1 MDITYK
7 IEFFSEWHCGSGLSA
22 GADTDALVI
31 KDSEGFPYI
40 PGKTL
45 KGLFREAIEE
55 LIELKDTSTEIEK
68 KAFKNSFGYF
78 SDNKAEGKKGSIFFT
93 NAELELK
100 EQIKQAKAQCYLFRR
115 ITSTAIDNGVAEA
128 NSLRSMETVVP
139 CTLTGEILDIDDSLE
154 TLMKDSAMFIKRLGQ
169 NRNRGLGRCDIKIT
183 AIENKKGTA
192 HTENKEEQA

>member
-45 KGLFREAIEE
+45 KGLFRESIEE
-55 LIELKDTSTEIEK
+55 LIELKQDRTTHKEK
-68 KAFKNSFGYF
+68 ESFIKAFGYF
-78 SDNKAEGKKGSIFFT
+78 SENRNEAKKGHIFFT

-100 EQIKQAKAQCYLFRR
+100 EPIKKAQAQCYLFRR
-115 ITSTAIDNGVAEA
+115 IASTAIENGIAVP

-139 CTLTGEILDIDDSLE
+139 CSLIGKILNVDDSLRSLIGE
-154 TLMKDSAMFIKRLGQ
+154 AAQFIKRLGQ
-169 NRNRGLGRCDIKIT
+169 NRNRGLGRCTIT
-183 AIENKKGTA
+183 ITES
-192 HTENKEEQA
+192 TENKEEPA

>member
-68 KAFKNSFGYF
+68 KLSKTR
-78 SDNKAEGKKGSIFFT
+78 SDISPT
-93 NAELELK
+93 
-100 EQIKQAKAQCYLFRR
+100 IKQKERKEV
-115 ITSTAIDNGVAEA
+115 S
-128 NSLRSMETVVP
+128 SLPTP
-139 CTLTGEILDIDDSLE
+139 
-154 TLMKDSAMFIKRLGQ
+154 
-169 NRNRGLGRCDIKIT
+169 NWN
-183 AIENKKGTA
+183 
-192 HTENKEEQA
+192 